1 VGSRRQHVFVL
12 LFVIALVAVSGIIIA
27 SKETKLGLDLQGG
40 LQLVYE
46 GQPTG
51 TATEVSGED
60 IEDSINIIEKR
71 INNLGVSEAEVARL
85 GNKNITVGLPGVT
98 DANRA
103 SEQVGTT
110 AQLFFY
116 DWEPNLLGQE
126 RLIGGHPGQQPPA
139 AAVKKLE
146 KEWKD
151 AGRNPESFEN
161 SLLIA
166 SGAYPNAY
174 QAALLAEKQTPKT
187 KEECGKCSVAKPR
200 FYLFEDGP
208 KHKLLAGPELNEKD
222 LYESPTG
229 ETLSKNGTTVVEI
242 PAGTVLVSELPV
254 DESGKVDETA
264 QPGWFALNDNYALSG
279 SEITEPKQ
287 EYAQG
292 NGEPNVAFK
301 FTDEGRENFQNV
313 TRKIAQR
320 GQSQAIG
327 PVTNAEQAAA
337 TSGHFAVILDN
348 EVQSRP
354 IINYAE
360 NPDGIDGRQGAQI
373 SGGFSGEHGLEQA
386 QELATTLQIG
396 ALPIE
401 LHLISETQVS
411 ATLGS
416 QALHDGIKAG
426 IIGLALVVIFLLAYY
441 RFLGLI
447 AVIALVAYGVI
458 FFALIKLIPITLTLP
473 GIAGL
478 VLTIG
483 VAADSNIVIFE
494 RIKEEVRA
502 GRSMQSAITAGYKR
516 GISTIVDANVVTILT
531 AFILFVLA
539 TAGVKGFAF
548 TLGVGTLTSLLTAV
562 VFTQALLGTMS
573 NSKMLKSRSALGAG
587 GEGRRWH
594 FDFMGASRWFFTFS
608 GIILLIGAVALSTKE
623 LNFGIDFKSGTRI
636 TAALEKPTNEGE
648 VRESLEEAGVSNAEV
663 QQVTVP
669 HFGNNVF
676 QIESAQLQ
684 PNEVHEVEKELGA
697 DYGVAKEGFESTSV
711 GPTFGNQVA
720 ESAVKALIFS
730 LLVILVY
737 VALRFEPK
745 FAVPVMIALA
755 HDILITGGVYALT
768 GKEVSSGTVAAFLTI
783 LGYSLYDTIIVFDR
797 IRENVPRMPRAAFS
811 QIVNRSMS
819 EVLTRSLATSFTTL
833 LAVLS
838 LLIFGSATL
847 QDFAF
852 AMLIG
857 IASGTYSSI
866 FIASPVLT
874 AWKEREPQFVRRRQR
889 IAEVEGGLVPAFADD
904 VQVAKLSDDDETDAE
919 IAADIE
925 REAPLAEA
933 TGGERRR
940 RLGRGRAAT
949 QGTVDEVEAVEAP
962 EAAEPEEA
970 PEAPSAPE
978 PTEKAP
984 ARAGPP
990 DNGANPESAER
1001 RKRNEERRARRAQRR
1016 KGRRR

>member
-1 VGSRRQHVFVL
+1 MGSRRQHVFVL
-12 LFVIALVAVSGIIIA
+12 LFVLALVAISGIIIA
-27 SKETKLGLDLQGG
+27 TKETKLGLELQGG

-51 TATEVSGED
+51 TATSVSGED

-71 INNLGVSEAEVARL
+71 INNLGVTESEVARL
-85 GNKNITVGLPGVT
+85 GDKNITVGLPGIT
-98 DANRA
+98 DTNRA

-116 DWEPNLLGQE
+116 DWEPNLLGPE
-126 RLIGGHPGQQPPA
+126 RLIGGHPGQQAPPE
-139 AAVKKLE
+139 AVKKLE
-146 KEWKD
+146 KEWKE
-151 AGRNPESFEN
+151 AGRNTKSFE
-161 SLLIA
+161 SKILMA

-174 QAALLAEKQTPKT
+174 QAALVAEKQEPKS
-187 KEECGKCSVAKPR
+187 KEECEKCSVAKPR
-200 FYLFEDGP
+200 FYLFEDSA
-208 KHKLLAGPELNEKD
+208 KHILLAGPELSEKD

-229 ETLSKNGTTVVEI
+229 ETIPKNGTTVIEI
-242 PAGTVLVSELPV
+242 PAGTVLVSELPT
-254 DESGKVDETA
+254 DETGKVDETA
-264 QPGWFALNDNYALSG
+264 QPGWFALNDEYALSG

-287 EYAQG
+287 EYTQG
-292 NGEPNVAFK
+292 TNEPNVAFK

-313 TRKIAQR
+313 TRRIAQR

-327 PVTNAEQAAA
+327 PANAETAAA

-354 IINYAE
+354 IINFAE
-360 NPDGIDGRQGAQI
+360 NQDGIDGRLGAQI

-401 LHLISETQVS
+401 LRLISETQVS

-426 IIGLALVVIFLLAYY
+426 IIGLALVIIFLLAYY
-441 RFLGLI
+441 RFLGLV
-447 AVIALVAYGVI
+447 AVIGLAAYGAI

-502 GRSMQSAITAGYKR
+502 GRSMQSAIAAGYKR

-548 TLGVGTLTSLLTAV
+548 TLGVGTIASLLTAV

-573 NSKMLKSRSALGAG
+573 NSKLLRSRGALGAG

-594 FDFMGASRWFFTFS
+594 FNFMGASRWFFTLS
-608 GIILLIGAVALSTKE
+608 GVILLIGAVALSTKE
-623 LNFGIDFKSGTRI
+623 LNFGIDFESGTRM
-636 TAALEKPTNEGE
+636 TAALERPTEENE
-648 VRESLEEAGVSNAEV
+648 VRETLGTAGIGNAEV

-684 PNEVHEVEKELGA
+684 PEEVKAAEAALVKEFGI
-697 DYGVAKEGFESTSV
+697 AKEGFESTSV

-720 ESAVKALIFS
+720 DSAIKALIFS

-833 LAVLS
+833 LAVIS
-838 LLIFGSATL
+838 LLVFGSATL

-874 AWKEREPQFVRRRQR
+874 AWKEREPQYIRRRQR
-889 IAEVEGGLVPAFADD
+889 VAEVEGGLVPAFADD
-904 VQVAKLSDDDETDAE
+904 IQVAKLSDDSETEGE

-925 REAPLAEA
+925 REAPVAET
-933 TGGERRR
+933 TGAERRR
-940 RLGRGRAAT
+940 RLGRGGGAGT
-949 QGTVDEVEAVEAP
+949 QEAVE
-962 EAAEPEEA
+962 EVDSLETTEA
-970 PEAPSAPE
+970 PEPGEAAVAPE
-978 PTEKAP
+978 GDKAP
-984 ARAGPP
+984 APAGRG
-990 DNGANPESAER
+990 NGSAANPESAER
-1001 RKRNEERRARRAQRR
+1001 LKRNEERRAKRAQRR